1 MRKIYI
7 ARLFSVIMIAL
18 MVITDVMSFA
28 GPFSGYSYAAEGEP
42 ALEEGEAVHADG
54 GACASNAADDFVK
67 ALGSGNAEVLSETK
81 DGRSIVT
88 VTLKNDI
95 VLEQALR
102 ITHGAW
108 DDKVVLDLAGHSITG
123 AEGKNSDDSE
133 DSRGVSPIEI
143 SAGGFDVEIK
153 GPGSITGGKGAVYES
168 YGVRSGANGGNAVTF
183 VESEYEP
190 LADNG
195 RLLYGLTV
203 TGGAVLTGG
212 SGADISA
219 QDILN
224 NIEKYSGS
232 AVDFPAVSSGSGCA
246 GIGQLNAG
254 MMFGN
259 QALVY
264 SRISVEDA
272 VVNGGNGGRA
282 DMSSGI
288 TPTKYHL
295 MTSQV
300 VQKGMTGKNIEY
312 INDVLGRASFSVGK
326 GGDGIRTGCGRK
338 YIYTGKESEIT
349 GGSPGTADYGKN
361 RTINRL
367 SHGYSAGDARI
378 FVNAGDAGD
387 GIAVWVSDL
396 GITNVPVGY
405 KDDEW
410 KSKTKDSDDMGIFV
424 EGEVTGGSCPD
435 VKALNES
442 AGSGGAGIALYGD
455 YERYGAEGNGDD
467 WGIVDVEGTVKGGNG
482 GSAVSG
488 APGSGGDGIYES
500 YSLDAEGDTMGDQG
514 TNYYIVNGTVTGG
527 NGGSSFGTG
536 GNGIKYSER
545 YRAFVNLKGD
555 GTAIAGDA
563 GSATDRDD
571 PDVSKSYVDPIY
583 LVKKDD
589 PYYKN
594 NVELNTQDGA
604 LAKVITTKRID
615 VTAEMTK
622 FSQYPN
628 TSTKL
633 SCKVARP
640 SGYTG
645 DVYIS
650 WAAKITV
657 QGNDPESC
665 YIESSGTDMTSFNM
679 LSNSAYKYLAY
690 EGYEYEALGWHRYT
704 DDILTTD
711 RIKERISID
720 NSTTEIWCYVLLED
734 GSWGKS
740 NVMTFDKNGWSGGSG
755 SETGPTDAELAEKV
769 NNLIQAL
776 PDAATIS
783 LADEDAVTAARNAY
797 NTLETEQKVLVDKD
811 LLEKLK
817 ALEDR
822 IEELKKPA
830 YDVVNMIEMVSDP
843 EFMDTGNA
851 EEVAAIRKMLTD
863 VMSAYNALSDDQ
875 KRIVEEGGH
884 FTYLMGL
891 LNAFNVKVPEDPIE
905 IETDPIKVVPEV
917 VPESKSL
924 TYNGKA
930 RTPGVTVLANGTPV
944 AESMYD
950 VTYAAGRKAVGTYK
964 ITVRMKGM
972 YAGTNSA
979 SFDIVPKGA
988 TISKPKAAK
997 KALTAKWKPQKS
1009 KMSTKRIAGYQVQA
1023 SLKKSFKSG
1032 VKKKTVKG
1040 YKKKSVKIKKLKSRK
1055 TYYVR
1060 VRTYMKVKGKTY
1072 YSKWS
1077 KVKKTRVK

>member
-7 ARLFSVIMIAL
+7 ARIFSVIMIAL

-28 GPFSGYSYAAEGEP
+28 GSFSGYSYAAEGEP

-153 GPGSITGGKGAVYES
+153 GPGSIIGGKGAVYES

-232 AVDFPAVSSGSGCA
+232 AVDFPAVSSGSGGA

-264 SRISVEDA
+264 SRIEIEEA
-272 VVNGGNGGRA
+272 VIYGGDGGKA
-282 DMSSGI
+282 DMTGI
-288 TPTKYHL
+288 TPTTYHL

-312 INDVLGRASFSVGK
+312 INDVLSRAAFSVGK

-622 FSQYPN
+622 FSQYPT

-645 DVYIS
+645 DVYII

-665 YIESSGTDMTSFNM
+665 YIESSGTDMTSFSM

-704 DDILTTD
+704 YDILTTD
-711 RIKERISID
+711 RIKERISIN
-720 NSTTEIWCYVLLED
+720 NSKTEIWCYVLLED

-797 NTLETEQKVLVDKD
+797 DSLETEQKVLVDRD

-817 ALEDR
+817 ALEDM

-851 EEVAAIRKMLTD
+851 EEVAAVRKMLTD

-905 IETDPIKVVPEV
+905 IETDPIEVVPEV

-964 ITVRMKGM
+964 ITVKMKGM

-997 KALTAKWKPQKS
+997 KALTAKWKSQKS
-1009 KMSTKRIAGYQVQA
+1009 KMSAKRIAGYQVQA

-1040 YKKKSVKIKKLKSRK
+1040 YKKKSVKIKKLKSKK